1 MEFLIKYLISKSFF
15 SIYVKGTILLNFIVN
30 GLFILYFLILIKNQK
45 IVKIKSIILIIS
57 SLFILTIIPII
68 YLYNSKDFLNQIFAT
83 IEIILFIATIS
94 IILYYLPKSIPDIT
108 LEKPNIKN
116 IRGGILD
123 LGTIFHNKKVFHSY
137 KLKIAD
143 LQRHMLV
150 YGQTGTGK
158 TNFIQ
163 KLLIELN
170 KKYPSIPFI
179 IFEFKGEYNKL
190 QNKIPNLKII
200 KPGINFSFNL
210 FESDIFDPQ
219 IYVEILF
226 DGLKSCQ
233 IIENNADFSPQMEKV
248 LIDVLRKVCTSKKQR
263 SWKFFFDTLQN
274 YIKTFEKSIP
284 LIKQTGISIRNRLRR
299 YYEGSLSRLFNS
311 SKDASKISELLSH
324 NCIINLGEIL
334 KIGGNKEDVI
344 FFANLVLKWIWESN
358 IKKTPTDQLRH
369 LTIFE
374 DSSYIA
380 SQKILENSKLSSYLE
395 DIALLLRG
403 KGE

>member
-1 MEFLIKYLISKSFF
+1 M
-15 SIYVKGTILLNFIVN
+15 
-30 GLFILYFLILIKNQK
+30 
-45 IVKIKSIILIIS
+45 
-57 SLFILTIIPII
+57 
-68 YLYNSKDFLNQIFAT
+68 
-83 IEIILFIATIS
+83 
-94 IILYYLPKSIPDIT
+94 
-108 LEKPNIKN
+108 
-116 IRGGILD
+116 
-123 LGTIFHNKKVFHSY
+123 
-137 KLKIAD
+137 KIAD

-403 KGE
+403 KGEA